1 MTDRIPGAPG
11 QYKATVTAAELEKM
25 QAGEAFTITMTRDDQ
40 PIVAGTPYNK
50 ASVLPDDL
58 AALICPGV
66 SDPSP
71 ADALAALLAAIN
83 RQFITTITTGSCDD
97 INVPLTLRDIRT
109 NNDELYNLFR
119 PSHDTSK
126 SENSAYIV
134 TLFLGSTDSSSPRAQ
149 IAVGYVHGYVAT
161 RSYYYYNDTWSP
173 WVMQMGSIL
182 HPYFYGDTLPETG
195 VENQVFIMIP

>member
-71 ADALAALLAAIN
+71 ADALAALRSAITKLFVAN
-83 RQFITTITTGSCDD
+83 ITTGSADD
-97 INVPLTLRDIRT
+97 LKIPFTLLDIRT
-109 NNDELYNLFR
+109 NNDELYNMFA
-119 PSHDTSK
+119 TGGTK
-126 SENSAYIV
+126 SENYAFII
-134 TLFLGSTDSSSPRAQ
+134 TFFLNNTNADASKLQ
-149 IAVGYVHGYVAT
+149 IAFGYTHAYMAT
-161 RSYYYYNDTWSP
+161 RAFYNSNGWKR
-173 WVMQMGSIL
+173 WNMQMSGVL
-182 HPYFYGDTLPETG
+182 HPYFTGDTRPSNPDT
-195 VENQVFIMIP
+195 NQIFFRNP